1 MDVRSGSGNGV
12 FRLGGTVANVAAMA
26 ERNARWVRLVR
37 AAVGV
42 AIVLAVGTYGYWEF
56 ATGEHSVVEA
66 LYMTVIS
73 ISTVGFTEVIPI
85 RDDAMRLFTIG
96 LILFGGATILYFLAA
111 AAAFV
116 VEGDVL
122 YGFWRRGLRKRL
134 SHLEEHVVVCG
145 LGRVGSHAFRE
156 LHLSRTLVVGVDRD
170 GERLENL
177 VARFGPKILFAV
189 GDAADEAILAAV
201 RIDKAS
207 ALIAALADDR
217 DNFLLC
223 VTARQLNPALR
234 LIVRLVDPAN
244 ADMFAD
250 VHAEAIVYPPS
261 LSGTRMANDLMR
273 PELTAFT
280 ARLLAGDAFKRE
292 VGEVPVP
299 AGSGVI
305 GQTLGALDISATD
318 ALIIGHRRAGTD
330 ERQAFTFRPGPEVRL
345 LLGDILLVHGTR
357 HERKAVA
364 DLIASERRV
373 TPPRA
378 PVTEIVSTVRPGDP
392 AATHHAKQ
400 GHTRR
405 GHVIVAGAGAVGR
418 AVVHELLRQD
428 VEVVVV
434 DANEAHLG
442 LIDAPEGRVSRIVG
456 DLSQRATL
464 ARTDLQTSRGFV
476 SALQPLR
483 DNLFLA
489 ALVHHANPRA
499 RVVARVGTWEEAKR
513 LRAVGAAVTNPG
525 EIGGVHLAHLAI
537 HPELVQFAAG
547 LEATWDRLEQLAI
560 VPLEGNVFAGTRK
573 KARRLGDLEIQHTT
587 GCVVLGLRGRKHPVF
602 AYHPTDDARVTRGG
616 ALLVLGEHAEI
627 ALLRTILVG

>member
-1 MDVRSGSGNGV
+1 
-12 FRLGGTVANVAAMA
+12 MA

-42 AIVLAVGTYGYWEF
+42 VIVLAVGTYGYWEF

-85 RDDAMRLFTIG
+85 RDDAMRVFTIG
-96 LILFGGATILYFLAA
+96 LIFFGGATILYFLAA

-134 SHLEEHVVVCG
+134 ARLEQHVVVCG

-156 LHLSRTLVVGVDRD
+156 LHLSRTPVVGVDRD
-170 GERLENL
+170 GERVENL

-201 RIDKAS
+201 RIDQAR

-250 VHAEAIVYPPS
+250 VRAEAIVYPPA

-292 VGEVPVP
+292 VAEVAVP
-299 AGSGVI
+299 AGSGAI
-305 GQTLGALDISATD
+305 GQTLGVLDIGATD
-318 ALIIGHRRAGTD
+318 ALVIGHRRAGGD
-330 ERQAFTFRPGPEVRL
+330 DRQAFTFRPGPEVRL

-357 HERKAVA
+357 QERRAVA
-364 DLIASERRV
+364 ELLASPRPV
-373 TPPRA
+373 APPRA
-378 PVTEIVSTVRPGDP
+378 PLTEIVSALRPGD
-392 AATHHAKQ
+392 AAAIPLGQQ
-400 GHTRR
+400 GHARR

-418 AVVHELLRQD
+418 AVVRELLRQD
-428 VEVVVV
+428 VEVLVVEG
-434 DANEAHLG
+434 NEAHLA
-442 LIDAPEGRVSRIVG
+442 LIDVPAGRFSRIVG
-456 DLSQRATL
+456 DLAQRATL
-464 ARTDLQTSRGFV
+464 ARADLQTARGFV

-489 ALVHHANPRA
+489 AIVHHANPRA

-560 VPLEGNVFAGTRK
+560 VPLEGGVFGGARR
-573 KARRLGDLEIQHTT
+573 KARRLGDLDIQATT
-587 GCVVLGLRGRKHPVF
+587 GCVVLGLRGRKSPVF
-602 AYHPTDDARVTRGG
+602 AYHPIDEARVVRGG
-616 ALLVLGEHAEI
+616 ALLVLGEPSEI
-627 ALLRTILVG
+627 ALLRTVFAG